1 MTQHALKTP
10 REPALLA
17 KSPIKKSH
25 KAQGGVPHITVCKL
39 YFVAY
44 GDDAGISPMGNA
56 PPSRRR
62 PAATAA
68 GSVVG
73 SSLCENPTMSLP
85 TSNSDALSS
94 APNET
99 ARLINRN
106 TGGVIG
112 VSSVE
117 GVSIQTLGSGGTG
130 PSTNE
135 EASGYY
141 YNVDNLSG
149 APFGGFGAGT
159 TLGDP
164 LLSSLLKD
172 ISPSALGGGGTT
184 ATGSVDAVT
193 KVVNVGRLWPG
204 SGRMMRSYRV
214 RVRSSRIRDI
224 NAKNRVGDNN
234 AVDSSSSSTLPLTIE
249 LACKSFVVRSERG
262 EAPLRK
268 ILAESDAELKRLRA
282 LLADPVI
289 HPHVLVYARWII
301 GASTTGAVTGV
312 APPPVSRTV
321 YLLRQHTHAS
331 LSDRLLSRPFLTSIE
346 KNWIVYQLLIA
357 MQSLHDAGVC
367 HGHLTTENVLLTS
380 WNWVLIGD
388 VGCQHYKPVGLPD
401 DDPGPWIHWF
411 EGRGFGSSTSSITTT
426 TTAAAEEDVNSV
438 GSGHRGGGNNSQK
451 KCCLAPERF
460 YSPGGESF
468 APVALTPEM
477 DVFSMGC
484 VLIELFLNGERALD
498 LGDLMEYRRCGASVG
513 NTIPLPQSLKQKL
526 DKIESSKMRAAC
538 RHMLT
543 LDPASRLTPVEYLK
557 RMSSNE
563 KTMSAPIPSG
573 FSTALYPFMLRLR
586 TQILSPD
593 ARIALVAT
601 NYGELLN
608 TTAGVD
614 DAWGAEY
621 FSRVIG
627 PTLHRYEKSSS
638 ATPNQTKAQS
648 TKPSEEKKE
657 MDISE
662 LSMEELLFE
671 TEELLRQLDSGFYT
685 NADDSSMPKDTIK
698 AMVDHFPK
706 LPSRNDGSSHPSQSA
721 IIILLQIVFSSVGH
735 VQRASS
741 KFVALK
747 LMHRIALFSSDDIR
761 LQRIIPFV
769 TSLLND
775 SEPIV
780 RASGISVLSSVLS
793 GKSYYIKLSSSTQN
807 LQLIP
812 HIFMVHSCDDI
823 PSVGCIYFPSLC
835 VQKGCTSNNG

>member
-1 MTQHALKTP
+1 
-10 REPALLA
+10 
-17 KSPIKKSH
+17 
-25 KAQGGVPHITVCKL
+25 
-39 YFVAY
+39 
-44 GDDAGISPMGNA
+44 MGNA
-56 PPSRRR
+56 PPSNRR
-62 PAATAA
+62 PDAAA
-68 GSVVG
+68 V
-73 SSLCENPTMSLP
+73 SSIGDNPSMPLQTIIGDAP
-85 TSNSDALSS
+85 T
-94 APNET
+94 ET
-99 ARLINRN
+99 VRPIDRN
-106 TGGVIG
+106 KQSGGVSG

-149 APFGGFGAGT
+149 APFGGFGAGAPV
-159 TLGDP
+159 GDP

-172 ISPSALGGGGTT
+172 LSPSALGGGGAGTS
-184 ATGSVDAVT
+184 TGVDTVT

-214 RVRSSRIRDI
+214 RVRSSRIRDN
-224 NAKNRVGDNN
+224 NAKNRVGGDNN
-234 AVDSSSSSTLPLTIE
+234 AVDSSSSSSSLPLTIE

-289 HPHVLVYARWII
+289 HPHILVYARWIV

-312 APPPVSRTV
+312 APPPVSRTI
-321 YLLRQHTHAS
+321 YLLRQHAHAS

-346 KNWIVYQLLIA
+346 KNWIVYQLLLA

-388 VGCQHYKPVGLPD
+388 VGCQHYKPVALPD

-411 EGRGFGSSTSSITTT
+411 EGRGFGSSTSSMT
-426 TTAAAEEDVNSV
+426 TTAAVEDVNY
-438 GSGHRGGGNNSQK
+438 RGGGNNSQK

-468 APVALTPEM
+468 APTALTPEM
-477 DVFSMGC
+477 DVFSLGC
-484 VLIELFLNGERALD
+484 VLIELFLNGERAMD

-513 NTIPLPQSLKQKL
+513 NNIPLPQSLKQKL

-543 LDPASRLTPVEYLK
+543 LDPASRLTPVEYLE
-557 RMSSNE
+557 RISSNE
-563 KTMSAPIPSG
+563 KSMNAPIPTG
-573 FSTALYPFMLRLR
+573 FGSALYPFMLRLR

-614 DAWGAEY
+614 DAWGKEY

-627 PTLHRYEKSSS
+627 PTLLRYEKSSS
-638 ATPNQTKAQS
+638 VTPNQTKTQP
-648 TKPSEEKKE
+648 TKPNEEKKE
-657 MDISE
+657 TDLSD
-662 LSMEELLFE
+662 LSMEELLLE
-671 TEELLRQLDSGFYT
+671 TEELLRMLDSGFYT
-685 NADDSSMPKDTIK
+685 NADDLPVSTETIK
-698 AMVDHFPK
+698 PVAMFDHFPK
-706 LPSRNDGSSHPSQSA
+706 LPSRADGISQPLQSA

-780 RASGISVLSSVLS
+780 RASGISVLASVLS
-793 GKSYYIKLSSSTQN
+793 GKSYYLKHSSPTQN
-807 LQLIP
+807 
-812 HIFMVHSCDDI
+812 
-823 PSVGCIYFPSLC
+823 Y
-835 VQKGCTSNNG
+835 

>member
-1 MTQHALKTP
+1 
-10 REPALLA
+10 
-17 KSPIKKSH
+17 
-25 KAQGGVPHITVCKL
+25 
-39 YFVAY
+39 
-44 GDDAGISPMGNA
+44 MGNA
-56 PPSRRR
+56 PPSNRR
-62 PAATAA
+62 PDAAA
-68 GSVVG
+68 V
-73 SSLCENPTMSLP
+73 SSIGDNPSMPLQTIIGDAP
-85 TSNSDALSS
+85 T
-94 APNET
+94 ET
-99 ARLINRN
+99 VRPIDRN
-106 TGGVIG
+106 KQSGGVSG

-149 APFGGFGAGT
+149 APAPV
-159 TLGDP
+159 GDP

-172 ISPSALGGGGTT
+172 LSPSALGGGGAGTS
-184 ATGSVDAVT
+184 TGVDAVT

-214 RVRSSRIRDI
+214 RVRSSRIRDN
-224 NAKNRVGDNN
+224 NAKNRVGGDNN
-234 AVDSSSSSTLPLTIE
+234 AVDSSSSSSSLPLTIE

-289 HPHVLVYARWII
+289 HPHILVYARWIV

-312 APPPVSRTV
+312 APPPVSRTI
-321 YLLRQHTHAS
+321 YLLRQHAHAS

-346 KNWIVYQLLIA
+346 KNWIVYQLLLA

-388 VGCQHYKPVGLPD
+388 VGCQHYKPVALPD

-411 EGRGFGSSTSSITTT
+411 EGRGFGSSTSSMT
-426 TTAAAEEDVNSV
+426 TTAAVEDVNY
-438 GSGHRGGGNNSQK
+438 RGGGNNSQK

-468 APVALTPEM
+468 APTALTPEM
-477 DVFSMGC
+477 DVFSLGC
-484 VLIELFLNGERALD
+484 VLIELFLNGERAMD

-513 NTIPLPQSLKQKL
+513 NNIPLPQSLKQKL

-543 LDPASRLTPVEYLK
+543 LDPASRLTPVEYLE
-557 RMSSNE
+557 RISSNE
-563 KTMSAPIPSG
+563 KSMNAPIPTG
-573 FSTALYPFMLRLR
+573 FGSALYPFMLRLR

-614 DAWGAEY
+614 DAWGKEY

-627 PTLHRYEKSSS
+627 PTLLRYEKSSS
-638 ATPNQTKAQS
+638 VTPNQTKTQP
-648 TKPSEEKKE
+648 TKPNEEKKE
-657 MDISE
+657 TDLSD
-662 LSMEELLFE
+662 LSMEELLLE
-671 TEELLRQLDSGFYT
+671 TEELLRMLDSGFYT
-685 NADDSSMPKDTIK
+685 NADDLPVSTETIK
-698 AMVDHFPK
+698 PVAMFDHFPK
-706 LPSRNDGSSHPSQSA
+706 LPSRADGISQPLQSA

-780 RASGISVLSSVLS
+780 RASGISVLASVLS
-793 GKSYYIKLSSSTQN
+793 GKSYYLKHSSPTQN
-807 LQLIP
+807 
-812 HIFMVHSCDDI
+812 
-823 PSVGCIYFPSLC
+823 Y
-835 VQKGCTSNNG
+835 

>member
-1 MTQHALKTP
+1 
-10 REPALLA
+10 
-17 KSPIKKSH
+17 
-25 KAQGGVPHITVCKL
+25 
-39 YFVAY
+39 
-44 GDDAGISPMGNA
+44 MGNA
-56 PPSRRR
+56 PPSSRR

-73 SSLCENPTMSLP
+73 SSFGENPSMSLP
-85 TSNSDALSS
+85 TSNSDASSS

-99 ARLINRN
+99 ARRLIDGNKQSVS
-106 TGGVIG
+106 GA
-112 VSSVE
+112 SSVE

-149 APFGGFGAGT
+149 APFGGFGAGAPV
-159 TLGDP
+159 GDP

-172 ISPSALGGGGTT
+172 LSPSALGGGGTT
-184 ATGSVDAVT
+184 TAGVDAVT

-214 RVRSSRIRDI
+214 RVRSSRIRDNI
-224 NAKNRVGDNN
+224 AKNRVGGNN
-234 AVDSSSSSTLPLTIE
+234 AVDSSSSSSSSSLPLTIE

-262 EAPLRK
+262 EAPLRE

-289 HPHVLVYARWII
+289 HPHILVYARWIV

-312 APPPVSRTV
+312 APPPVSRTI
-321 YLLRQHTHAS
+321 YLLRQHAHAS

-357 MQSLHDAGVC
+357 IQSLHDADVC

-388 VGCQHYKPVGLPD
+388 VGCQHYKPMALPD

-411 EGRGFGSSTSSITTT
+411 EGRGFGSSTSSTMTAT
-426 TTAAAEEDVNSV
+426 TTAAAVEDVNSV

-468 APVALTPEM
+468 APIALTPEM

-484 VLIELFLNGERALD
+484 VLIELFLNGERAMD

-513 NTIPLPQSLKQKL
+513 NNIPLPQSLKQKL

-543 LDPASRLTPVEYLK
+543 LDPVSRLTPVEYLE
-557 RMSSNE
+557 RISSND
-563 KTMSAPIPSG
+563 KSMSAPIPSSFG
-573 FSTALYPFMLRLR
+573 SALYPFMLRLR

-593 ARIALVAT
+593 ARIAMVAM

-608 TTAGVD
+608 TTVGVD
-614 DAWGAEY
+614 DAWGKEY

-627 PTLHRYEKSSS
+627 PTLLRYKNSSS
-638 ATPNQTKAQS
+638 VTPNQAKAQP
-648 TKPSEEKKE
+648 TMPAEEKKE
-657 MDISE
+657 TDLSD
-662 LSMEELLFE
+662 LSMEELLIE
-671 TEELLRQLDSGFYT
+671 TEDLLRQLDSGFYT
-685 NADDSSMPKDTIK
+685 NADNSSTQTETIK
-698 AMVDHFPK
+698 PVAMFDHFPK
-706 LPSRNDGSSHPSQSA
+706 LSFRIDGSSQPSQSA
-721 IIILLQIVFSSVGH
+721 IIIPLQIVFSSVGH

-769 TSLLND
+769 ISLLND

-780 RASGISVLSSVLS
+780 RASGISVLASVLS
-793 GKSYYIKLSSSTQN
+793 GKSYYLKLSMST
-807 LQLIP
+807 
-812 HIFMVHSCDDI
+812 
-823 PSVGCIYFPSLC
+823 
-835 VQKGCTSNNG
+835 

>member
-1 MTQHALKTP
+1 
-10 REPALLA
+10 
-17 KSPIKKSH
+17 
-25 KAQGGVPHITVCKL
+25 
-39 YFVAY
+39 
-44 GDDAGISPMGNA
+44 MGNA
-56 PPSRRR
+56 PPSNRR
-62 PAATAA
+62 PDAAA
-68 GSVVG
+68 V
-73 SSLCENPTMSLP
+73 SSIGDNQSMPLQTIIGDAPT
-85 TSNSDALSS
+85 
-94 APNET
+94 ET
-99 ARLINRN
+99 VRPIDRN
-106 TGGVIG
+106 KQSGGVSG

-149 APFGGFGAGT
+149 APFGGFGAGAPV
-159 TLGDP
+159 GDP

-172 ISPSALGGGGTT
+172 LSPSALGGGAGGTS
-184 ATGSVDAVT
+184 TGVDAVT

-214 RVRSSRIRDI
+214 RVRRDN
-224 NAKNRVGDNN
+224 NAKIRVGGDNN
-234 AVDSSSSSTLPLTIE
+234 AVDSSSSSSSSSLPLTIE

-289 HPHVLVYARWII
+289 HPHILVYARWIV

-312 APPPVSRTV
+312 APPPVSRTI
-321 YLLRQHTHAS
+321 YLLRQHAHAS

-346 KNWIVYQLLIA
+346 KNWIVYQLLLA

-388 VGCQHYKPVGLPD
+388 VGCQHYKPVALPD

-411 EGRGFGSSTSSITTT
+411 EGRGFGSSTSSMT
-426 TTAAAEEDVNSV
+426 TTATAAAVEDVNSV

-468 APVALTPEM
+468 APTALTPEM

-484 VLIELFLNGERALD
+484 VLIELFLNGERAMD

-513 NTIPLPQSLKQKL
+513 NNIPLPQSLKQKL

-543 LDPASRLTPVEYLK
+543 LDPASRLTPVEYLE
-557 RMSSNE
+557 RISSNE
-563 KTMSAPIPSG
+563 KSMNAPIPSG
-573 FSTALYPFMLRLR
+573 FGSALYPFMLRLR

-614 DAWGAEY
+614 DAWGKEY

-627 PTLHRYEKSSS
+627 PTLLRYEKSSTV
-638 ATPNQTKAQS
+638 TPNQTKTQP
-648 TKPSEEKKE
+648 TKPNEEKKE
-657 MDISE
+657 TDLSD
-662 LSMEELLFE
+662 LSMEELLLE
-671 TEELLRQLDSGFYT
+671 TEELLRRFDTGFYN
-685 NADDSSMPKDTIK
+685 NADDLSVPTETIK
-698 AMVDHFPK
+698 PVAMFDHFPK
-706 LPSRNDGSSHPSQSA
+706 LPSRADGISQPLQSA

-780 RASGISVLSSVLS
+780 RASGISVLASVLS
-793 GKSYYIKLSSSTQN
+793 GKSYYLKHSSPTQN
-807 LQLIP
+807 
-812 HIFMVHSCDDI
+812 
-823 PSVGCIYFPSLC
+823 Y
-835 VQKGCTSNNG
+835 